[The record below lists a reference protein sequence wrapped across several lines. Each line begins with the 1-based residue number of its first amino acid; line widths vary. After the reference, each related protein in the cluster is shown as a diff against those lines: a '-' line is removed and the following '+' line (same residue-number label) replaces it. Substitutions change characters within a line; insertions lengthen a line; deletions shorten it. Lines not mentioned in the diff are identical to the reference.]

1 MSDAL
6 QDAAARRP
14 GTTAGPSLWKLS
26 ILAAV
31 VAFVLGPMY
40 LNHRA
45 ETKQDALIAGIE
57 ADAAKSA
64 RLADAK
70 AKEEAAAEEE
80 RQAERDAELKR
91 QADAEA
97 AALGKAKA
105 LGLLN
110 AAESATRAVADL
122 DAAENAWE
130 AALAEAHEPGVGGKI
145 AGDRAA
151 LRRVAGLLDRH
162 ESLVSAD
169 AAVLRGQLDAVVGPV
184 RAAAENP
191 RAGYAPAAGTAAEVE
206 RVRREATAALP
217 VLKEL
222 ASRLATTVSAAERSG
237 AEPAG
242 VTLAE
247 GLEELG
253 RAEAADLLAELD
265 RREED
270 RLKKQADDLDR
281 ARADSNRKIAEAE
294 LANERARGER
304 EVKRIEEFGREQIEG
319 WNVQDAARRA
329 ELAAQKLEREFAA
342 DGATVAR
349 YLTAF
354 TADGNKYKG
363 ANAGAAKGPA
373 SLAAIQGLGA
383 LDDSE
388 YGLRQMLFALHPGNN
403 RRSGLDWVNLVM
415 HLPPENWSDAQQK
428 HVGETQRL
436 LRKYGELMVKKGLL
450 AP

>member
-26 ILAAV
+26 ILAGV
-31 VAFVLGPMY
+31 VAVVLGPMY

-70 AKEEAAAEEE
+70 SQEEAAAEAE
-80 RQAERDAELKR
+80 RQAEREAELKA

-122 DAAENAWE
+122 DAAENGWE
-130 AALAEAHEPGVGGKI
+130 AALEAAHKPEVGGRI
-145 AGDRAA
+145 AADRAA

-169 AAVLRGQLDAVVGPV
+169 AAVLRGQLDAVIGPV
-184 RAAAENP
+184 QAAAENP

-265 RREED
+265 RREEN

-281 ARADSNRKIAEAE
+281 ARAESNRKIAEVDLE
-294 LANERARGER
+294 NERARGVR

-342 DGATVAR
+342 DGAAVAR

-403 RRSGLDWVNLVM
+403 RRSNLDWVNLVM